1 MTRVFRRALALT
13 VLSSVGIVGHASAA
27 PPLKGVAQVGILKP
41 VTKVDG
47 ANVVTTIKLKNLS
60 KGPIAG
66 LKVDEYWYDK
76 GGNLLPGSSKV
87 VRLLG
92 PGEVATVVLTTKKD
106 PKMNSNTYQFSHAN
120 GQVTTKVMP
129 KIE

>member
-13 VLSSVGIVGHASAA
+13 VLSSVGIAGLASAA
-27 PPLKGVAQVGILKP
+27 PPLKGVVQVGILKP

-76 GGNLLPGSSKV
+76 GGNLLPGASKV

-120 GQVTTKVMP
+120 GQVTTQVLP

>member
-13 VLSSVGIVGHASAA
+13 VLSSVGIAGLASAA

-41 VTKVDG
+41 VTKVEG
-47 ANVVTTIKLKNLS
+47 ANVVTTIKLQNLS
-60 KGPIAG
+60 KAPIAG

-76 GGNLLPGSSKV
+76 AGNLLPGASKV

-92 PGEVATVVLTTKKD
+92 PGAVATVVLTTKKD
-106 PKMNSNTYQFSHAN
+106 SKMNSNTYQFSHAN
-120 GQVTTKVMP
+120 GQVTTRVLP